1 MFNKENYKSFLEL
14 LEKEQSITLSDGTLI
29 SNELLL
35 KFVSFDKEFFAG
47 HYKEIRN
54 DAELYLKKDYSN
66 LAILWNITIPQCKR
80 DFEEIGSNIVDGF
93 IDSFNDHC
101 PDGYYFGTLDGD
113 GASFG
118 FYND

>member
-1 MFNKENYKSFLEL
+1 MFNKENYTSFLSL
-14 LEKEQSITLSDGTLI
+14 LETENTITLSDGTLL
-29 SNELLL
+29 SKELLS
-35 KFVSFDKEFFAG
+35 KFIAFDKEFFAG

-54 DAELYLKKDYSN
+54 DAELYLKNDYSE
-66 LAILWNITIPQCKR
+66 LAMLWNCTIPQIKR

>member
-47 HYKEIRN
+47 HYKEI
-54 DAELYLKKDYSN
+54 
-66 LAILWNITIPQCKR
+66 TIPQIKR